1 MKLAEEGG
9 FTRNQA
15 QEDLYDVLGVS
26 SKASIKEIK
35 KQFNKLANDF
45 HPDKN
50 PNCAICE
57 EKFGKL
63 SKAYEV
69 LSNEESKTHYD

>member
-1 MKLAEEGG
+1 M
-9 FTRNQA
+9 Q
-15 QEDLYDVLGVS
+15 VS
-26 SKASIKEIK
+26 SKASIKDIK

-50 PNCAICE
+50 PDCDICE
-57 EKFGKL
+57 EKFAKL

-69 LSNEESKTHYD
+69 LSNEESKAHYDQTNGILEPIES